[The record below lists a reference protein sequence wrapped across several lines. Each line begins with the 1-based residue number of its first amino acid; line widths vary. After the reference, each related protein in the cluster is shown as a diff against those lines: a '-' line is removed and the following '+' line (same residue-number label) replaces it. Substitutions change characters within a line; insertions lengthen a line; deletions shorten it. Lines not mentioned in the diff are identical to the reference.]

1 MTGKRDQAVK
11 LLVICDQPVTLL
23 GLRSLLAGAGMK
35 VQSVGFVATPAE
47 AVQLARATPPDVVLL
62 DTDGDNGVAA
72 IPELLVDCCSRLL
85 VLSAS
90 RNLDTQDAVILA
102 GACGIVDKR
111 EPPEVLL
118 KAIEKVDD
126 GEYWLDRSATV
137 RILKAVARK
146 KAQVP
151 NPEQDKIATLTRKE
165 RLTIAEVARDAGAT
179 GREIAERLHIS
190 EHTLRNHLSSIYS
203 KLNLSGRMELYAY
216 SQRHGLTGMRSA

>member
-35 VQSVGFVATPAE
+35 VQPVGFVATPAE

-62 DTDGDNGVAA
+62 DTDGDKGVAA

-146 KAQVP
+146 KAQAP

>member
-23 GLRSLLAGAGMK
+23 GLRSLLAGAGMQ
-35 VQSVGFVATPAE
+35 VQPVGFVATPAE

-62 DTDGDNGVAA
+62 DTDGDNGVAV

-146 KAQVP
+146 KAQAP

-190 EHTLRNHLSSIYS
+190 EHTLRNHLTSIYR
-203 KLNLSGRMELYAY
+203 KLSVSNRAELHAY
-216 SQRHGLTGMRSA
+216 VKRHGLERLG